1 MMEIIRRYTDIEEDF
16 DMAVKMLNDEE
27 TAFFC
32 EQLAMIM
39 EAGIPLTD
47 GIEILADEAGDKR
60 FKEIAFL

>member
-1 MMEIIRRYTDIEEDF
+1 
-16 DMAVKMLNDEE
+16 MAVKMLNDEE